1 MPVQPYETLFAS
13 SVIPY
18 LLCQISG
25 YVTNSCLMA
34 TYGGQF
40 TITKKEPGKDK
51 EVTKETHLIVYP
63 STIIIMRMHLRTG
76 ANIMNTVATA
86 RSSNKR
92 STNVYLTASL
102 VDKARSMDMNLSA
115 TLDKLLAQAI
125 EAKTV
130 EREEEKQDMHTM
142 NKFMAKAGM
151 LTDDDFFGSL

>member
-1 MPVQPYETLFAS
+1 
-13 SVIPY
+13 
-18 LLCQISG
+18 
-25 YVTNSCLMA
+25 
-34 TYGGQF
+34 
-40 TITKKEPGKDK
+40 
-51 EVTKETHLIVYP
+51 
-63 STIIIMRMHLRTG
+63 
-76 ANIMNTVATA
+76 MNTVATA